1 MGYNQF
7 DTPAVLAR
15 IRDIDQKY
23 PGHLKQAAM
32 VCALAQLNIGRQ
44 PRDFDPSA
52 ALPYVKYTGQVLPGT
67 MTLAAI
73 VYMLAQT
80 AYNPH
85 FLDAGIVTLAG
96 GTATVLSASA
106 AATRA
111 ILLSYYSIDGNG
123 ATVRYGTI
131 VDGVSF
137 VITSSNGA
145 DTNQVSWA
153 ILES

>member
-1 MGYNQF
+1 MSYNQF
-7 DTPAVLAR
+7 DTPAVIANIKL
-15 IRDIDQKY
+15 IDDLY
-23 PGHLKQAAM
+23 PGSMKKAGMIA
-32 VCALAQLNIGRQ
+32 ALAQYNIGQ
-44 PRDFDPSA
+44 SPYFVDA
-52 ALPYVKYTGQVLPGT
+52 AAVKGYVKYTDEKLPGS
-67 MTLAAI
+67 MKDAAL
-73 VYMLAQT
+73 VYFFGQMVR
-80 AYNPH
+80 NPH
-85 FLDAGIVTLAG
+85 ILDSGLATLAG

-111 ILLSYYSIDGNG
+111 ILLSYYSLDGNG